1 MATAHLIHDKI
12 LEVIAAMSEEGL
24 VTTKVL
30 DGLVVGLNPRYAG
43 MLPTDGPPF
52 DRVLVTLG
60 QLNSTS
66 QLSDGSVPMVTWLK
80 NAQMRFSEFPVVRN
94 LISEAL
100 ASVSARVAGLASG
113 QQIKAKLPQRNERIV
128 IQNDLLP
135 FRFLQRGAEKGAA
148 VARLTVTRCNNG
160 APALAG
166 DGRPQRSIGTG
177 WLLTHDLLITNHHVI
192 NARSAGEPDASATD
206 LAAQALGIAV
216 EFDFDA
222 PEAAITTAKIG
233 ALEAFSPSAGP
244 LDYAILRLASPVA
257 RTPLTVATTAM
268 VIAPGQPASPSV
280 NIIQHP
286 EGRAKEVACR
296 NNTVFRAEG
305 VDLWYF
311 TDTMAGSSG
320 SPVFDDAWKVVAL
333 HKRWDFVRDVSYQGK
348 DTAWANVGTQIFA
361 ILDDLGR
368 TGKGALLAEILGDKT
383 MS

>member
-1 MATAHLIHDKI
+1 MAVSYLDQDQIHAI
-12 LEVIAAMSEEGL
+12 LGAMTDAGMANNS
-24 VTTKVL
+24 TL
-30 DGLVVGLNPRYAG
+30 DALLSGIDVRYAAA
-43 MLPTDGPPF
+43 LPDGGRPV
-52 DRVLVTLG
+52 DRALLTLDRLNTTG
-60 QLNSTS
+60 QLSNGT
-66 QLSDGSVPMVTWLK
+66 VPFVSWLK
-80 NAQMRFSEFPVVRN
+80 NAAFRAGGN
-94 LISEAL
+94 LDPQNILNQAVARVSAL
-100 ASVSARVAGLASG
+100 ASGIASG
-113 QQIKAKLPQRNERIV
+113 PEIKSKLPPRNERIV

-148 VARLTVTRCNNG
+148 VARLVVTRCNNG

-216 EFDFDA
+216 EFDYDA

-257 RTPLTVATTAM
+257 RTPLTIATTAM